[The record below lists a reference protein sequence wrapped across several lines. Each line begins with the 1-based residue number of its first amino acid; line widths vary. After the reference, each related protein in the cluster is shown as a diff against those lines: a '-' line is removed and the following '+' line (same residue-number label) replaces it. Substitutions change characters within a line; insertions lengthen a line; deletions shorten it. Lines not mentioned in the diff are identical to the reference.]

1 MTIGQLDLLMR
12 AGGPFLLV
20 FIAAILIRDSRRE
33 LAARLFI
40 PLALCLSAFIVTN
53 SDGPEIVSDRVETVL
68 NLFAGWTVPFLWWFC
83 LAMFDRSFRVS
94 GAVAWIGA
102 AWIGLAAVNRGWL
115 GADLTE
121 PSGAPISIVIGLA
134 IVGHVIWHL
143 LVDRRDD
150 LVDRRRRLRPL
161 VALILAAQLL
171 LDLLVDLFL
180 GVGWQR
186 DWFAISQNI
195 ALISFVT
202 WLGWLSLRSSMLTA
216 IDGSNDLGGIVS
228 RLPPAAADPQL
239 VANVR
244 NLMESK
250 KVFLDPGLT
259 FARFVSLAGFSER
272 AVRHYINHEL
282 GYDHFRS
289 FLNARRVA
297 EACRRL
303 DDPTHQAEKLIA
315 IAYDSGFASLASFNR
330 TFLATTGRTPTEFR
344 RGRQMAAF
352 EERLASF

>member
-1 MTIGQLDLLMR
+1 MTIDHLDLVLR
-12 AGGPFLLV
+12 AGGPFLLL
-20 FIAAILIRDSRRE
+20 FIAAILLRDSKGE
-33 LAARLFI
+33 LAARLFT

-53 SDGPEIVSDRVETVL
+53 SEGPEIVSDRLESFA
-68 NLFAGWTVPFLWWFC
+68 NLLAGWTVPFLWWFC
-83 LAMFDRSFRVS
+83 LAVFDRSFRVR

-102 AWIGLAAVNRGWL
+102 AWIVLAAVNRGWL
-115 GADLTE
+115 GAELPE
-121 PSGAPISIVIGLA
+121 PFDSQISIGIGLA
-134 IVGHVIWHL
+134 IVGHLIWRL

-150 LVDRRRRLRPL
+150 LTDRRRRLRPL
-161 VALILAAQLL
+161 VALMLAAQLL

-180 GVGWQR
+180 GVGWKR
-186 DWFAISQNI
+186 DWFAVGQNI

-202 WLGWLSLRSSMLTA
+202 WLGWLSLRSSMSNA
-216 IDGSNDLGGIVS
+216 IDGANDLGGIVS
-228 RLPPAAADPQL
+228 KLRPVAADPQL

-244 NLMESK
+244 NLMESER
-250 KVFLDPGLT
+250 VFLDPGLT

-282 GYDHFRS
+282 GFDHFRS

-330 TFLATTGRTPTEFR
+330 TFLAITGRAPTEFR
-344 RGRQMAAF
+344 RDCQAAAF
-352 EERLASF
+352 EERMASF